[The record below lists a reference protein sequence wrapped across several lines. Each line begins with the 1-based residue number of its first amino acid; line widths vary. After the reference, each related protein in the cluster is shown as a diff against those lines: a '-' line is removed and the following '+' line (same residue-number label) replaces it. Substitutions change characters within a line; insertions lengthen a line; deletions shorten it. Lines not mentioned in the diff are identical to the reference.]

1 MVYTALGGLV
11 ADVVSDILQFALLWG
26 STVAVTVVLAI
37 RLQDRDLLA
46 AVDPGRLRV
55 LDFAGHGLG
64 DGATFAFWP
73 MLIGGFFLYVSYY
86 GCDQTQAQRILAA
99 ADANQARRALA
110 VASLARFPL
119 VFTYCL
125 FGLLLACF
133 LVAKP
138 EFASSLAGAP
148 PDALVP
154 QFLVNYLPTGLV
166 GLVVAGI
173 LAAALSS
180 IDSALN
186 SLSAVTVEEF
196 SPSAVRDE
204 GGRRLWWARWTTV
217 GWGVAATTAAW
228 CFSRSGETSIELVN
242 RVGSA
247 LYGPVLAVFVLAWR
261 SRRADGPSVVA
272 GAIAGLLA
280 NLALAAWAPGV
291 SWLWWNVV
299 GCVVA
304 LAVAVALGR
313 AGAPV
318 EPVVTAGGRLAR
330 LLIAYF
336 VAILLLLAALTVAV

>member
-1 MVYTALGGLV
+1 MKHQ
-11 ADVVSDILQFALLWG
+11 IF
-26 STVAVTVVLAI
+26 
-37 RLQDRDLLA
+37 
-46 AVDPGRLRV
+46 
-55 LDFAGHGLG
+55 H
-64 DGATFAFWP
+64 
-73 MLIGGFFLYVSYY
+73 M
-86 GCDQTQAQRILAA
+86 
-99 ADANQARRALA
+99 
-110 VASLARFPL
+110 
-119 VFTYCL
+119 
-125 FGLLLACF
+125 
-133 LVAKP
+133 
-138 EFASSLAGAP
+138 SS
-148 PDALVP
+148 
-154 QFLVNYLPTGLV
+154 
-166 GLVVAGI
+166 
-173 LAAALSS
+173 
-180 IDSALN
+180 
-186 SLSAVTVEEF
+186 
-196 SPSAVRDE
+196 
-204 GGRRLWWARWTTV
+204 
-217 GWGVAATTAAW
+217 
-228 CFSRSGETSIELVN
+228 FSRSGETSIELVN